1 IQSLFRTVSLTRWVA
16 LIVVLQCQLYL
27 HSGAPSCPTDWT
39 SFGSRCFAFYGQP
52 KTWIDA
58 EVQHAGG
65 HLASIHS
72 DAEHEFIRNN
82 TNQVSSTDK
91 NAWIGG
97 FDAMKE
103 GMWMWA
109 DGSQFDYQSWAV
121 GKPDHNGGT
130 ENCLEIYPDENW
142 NNAACTNQA
151 SFVCSKNLYV

>member
-1 IQSLFRTVSLTRWVA
+1 MTSVFLFA
-16 LIVVLQCQLYL
+16 LLLCLSSGLLAAY
-27 HSGAPSCPTDWT
+27 GAPSCPTDWT

-58 EVQHAGG
+58 ELFCQSAGG

-103 GMWMWA
+103 GIWMWT
-109 DGSQFDYQSWAV
+109 DGSQFYYQSW
-121 GKPDHNGGT
+121 GGGEPNNCCGG
-130 ENCLEIYPDENW
+130 ENCLLINWRDNW
-142 NNAACTNQA
+142 NDGTCSSQLP
-151 SFVCSKNLYV
+151 FVCSKNL